1 MDDRLN
7 NDATGEPSPVNDVWN
22 SRSSEMDDADGID
35 IDTFYIAGGSGTIQ
49 PGDTEATVEF
59 ETEEDVWNMVYM
71 ILSLRS
77 DLSGTGLLS
86 YIVE

>member
-1 MDDRLN
+1 
-7 NDATGEPSPVNDVWN
+7 
-22 SRSSEMDDADGID
+22 
-35 IDTFYIAGGSGTIQ
+35 
-49 PGDTEATVEF
+49 VEF

-86 YIVE
+86 YIVK

>member
-1 MDDRLN
+1 ML
-7 NDATGEPSPVNDVWN
+7 P
-22 SRSSEMDDADGID
+22 
-35 IDTFYIAGGSGTIQ
+35 
-49 PGDTEATVEF
+49 EATVEF

-86 YIVE
+86 YIVK